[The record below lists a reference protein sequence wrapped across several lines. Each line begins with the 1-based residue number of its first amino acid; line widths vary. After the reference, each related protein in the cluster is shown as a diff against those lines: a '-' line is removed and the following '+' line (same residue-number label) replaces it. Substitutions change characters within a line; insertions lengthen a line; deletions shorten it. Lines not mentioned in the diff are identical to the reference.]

1 MAEIPTLHLT
11 GQPNGDGVSGHP
23 LDDGVVVTAMRRRHL
38 RAVTAIE
45 REVNPH
51 PWSSNL
57 FAGELRMPS
66 SRFWV
71 VSRIGARVVGFGGL
85 MVVHDEGHITNL
97 AVAPPYHRRQIATR
111 MLSVLF
117 SEAVA
122 RGVTDLTLEVRV
134 SNRPAQLLYQGFA
147 FAPGGVRRRYYQ
159 DNGEDALIMWA
170 HHIGGAEAVERR
182 GAILRSL
189 PVTLRWEP

>member
-1 MAEIPTLHLT
+1 MAEVPTLRPT
-11 GQPNGDGVSGHP
+11 GQPNDEVVRDTSAG
-23 LDDGVVVTAMRRRHL
+23 DGVVVTAMRRRHL

-71 VSRIGARVVGFGGL
+71 VSRIGTRVVGFGGL

-122 RGVTDLTLEVRV
+122 RGVADLTLEVRV
-134 SNRPAQLLYQGFA
+134 SNRPAQLLYQGFG

-170 HHIGGAEAVERR
+170 HHIAAAEAVERR
-182 GAILRSL
+182 AAICRSL
-189 PVTLRWEP
+189 PVPLKWEP